1 MFRNVPLR
9 LLIERVQA
17 FLNPLLVR
25 VIPTL
30 QHLRTNALFERIE
43 AIRGV
48 RFNLQYLSIKKANG
62 AIKDNSIVSRVRL
75 SVYDDA
81 SAKESYS
88 NKFKTHVR
96 GNPRKLPTTISQS
109 I

>member
-9 LLIERVQA
+9 VLIERVQA

-30 QHLRTNALFERIE
+30 QHLCSNALFERIE

-48 RFNLQYLSIKKANG
+48 RFNLRYLNIEKQT
-62 AIKDNSIVSRVRL
+62 VR
-75 SVYDDA
+75 
-81 SAKESYS
+81 
-88 NKFKTHVR
+88 
-96 GNPRKLPTTISQS
+96 
-109 I
+109 

>member
-9 LLIERVQA
+9 VLIERVQA

-30 QHLRTNALFERIE
+30 HHLRPNALFERIE

-48 RFNLQYLSIKKANG
+48 RFNLRY
-62 AIKDNSIVSRVRL
+62 
-75 SVYDDA
+75 VY
-81 SAKESYS
+81 
-88 NKFKTHVR
+88 T
-96 GNPRKLPTTISQS
+96 
-109 I
+109 

>member
-9 LLIERVQA
+9 VLIERVQA

-30 QHLRTNALFERIE
+30 HHLRPNALFERIE

-48 RFNLQYLSIKKANG
+48 RFNLRYLNIEKQT
-62 AIKDNSIVSRVRL
+62 VR
-75 SVYDDA
+75 
-81 SAKESYS
+81 
-88 NKFKTHVR
+88 
-96 GNPRKLPTTISQS
+96 
-109 I
+109 